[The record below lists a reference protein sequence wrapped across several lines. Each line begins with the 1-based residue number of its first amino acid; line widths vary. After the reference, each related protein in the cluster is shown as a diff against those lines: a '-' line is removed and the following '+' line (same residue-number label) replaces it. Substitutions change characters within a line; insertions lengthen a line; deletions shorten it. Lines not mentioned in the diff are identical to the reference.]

1 MLRLRLMKQPGSGLA
16 WLAFQLTASIRV
28 AGAGAW
34 VRMWAMR
41 NALALIAIVDPA
53 AGVAT
58 ARVRGEFGPFDY
70 ARLRDDLL
78 WVAANC
84 PRRLVLDLGVC
95 DRFTEQ
101 LIAVIAAARRQLP
114 EGCLLEVR
122 SARPAVRNLLERAGW
137 TGVRV
142 MAAGRPEA
150 ERHYE

>member
-1 MLRLRLMKQPGSGLA
+1 MRLMKQPGSGLA
-16 WLAFQLTASIRV
+16 WLACQLTASSRV
-28 AGAGAW
+28 AGLGAL

-41 NALALIAIVDPA
+41 GALALTATVDPA

-58 ARVRGEFGPFDY
+58 ARVRGEFGPSDY

-84 PRRLVLDLGVC
+84 P
-95 DRFTEQ
+95 
-101 LIAVIAAARRQLP
+101 RRQLP

-142 MAAGRPEA
+142 MPAGRPEA
-150 ERHYE
+150 ERRCE